1 MSDDQP
7 AEPDWVAMF
16 SPRSADDS
24 AQDERRRA
32 VAPSAGGYA
41 ETVDDLG
48 DGDLGP
54 RGWLDDAWAAL
65 PERSRDILRRRLA
78 GETLDEIGL
87 ALNLTRERVRQVQK
101 ASEGALVRAMEKR
114 APQLLSALH
123 TELGDSPAVADRH
136 IATLVDAHSTTALGC
151 LLKTLG
157 VSHPRTW
164 AGALSEFWTFR
175 PNELRQQL
183 GRMVELAPLTHEEA
197 DQAAAELG
205 LPEDLDWRSVLAHSN
220 SKLAAHDLG
229 WIRPARL
236 TRDVAYLWLKLEGE
250 PRPADEIAVQAG
262 CSEHAARENMRR
274 DPAFSQVRP
283 EGTWALSDWR
293 VPGSENRYSS
303 AVDALVEVLRDLGP
317 LPVDQLRVETQRRY
331 PVSDW
336 RVNQC
341 LSSNLIGLNAAGLYD
356 LAERG
361 AVPVEDTE
369 PKQPSNI
376 KTSGDVVGIELVV
389 DREILRGSGI
399 PVNRWLTWHLGLR
412 TAPSTRYFALP
423 EGHGEVRVTR
433 MTSNAQVSSLRAVAA
448 EFGLVEGCK
457 FALLLNTSTDTASVR
472 HICPQDACGARTA
485 TH

>member
-1 MSDDQP
+1 MSDDHP
-7 AEPDWVAMF
+7 AEPDWVTMF
-16 SPRSADDS
+16 SPRAPDDS
-24 AQDERRRA
+24 AEEERRRA
-32 VAPSAGGYA
+32 NAPSKCGTD
-41 ETVDDLG
+41 ETVDDEGAGNLG
-48 DGDLGP
+48 HP
-54 RGWLDDAWAAL
+54 GWLDAAWAAL
-65 PERSRDILRRRLA
+65 PERSREILRRRLA
-78 GETLDEIGL
+78 GETLDEIGR
-87 ALNLTRERVRQVQK
+87 ALDLTRERVRQVQK
-101 ASEGALVRAMEKR
+101 TSESALVRAMEQR
-114 APQLLSALH
+114 APQLPSALH
-123 TELGDSPAVADRH
+123 TELGDSPAVADPH
-136 IATLVDAHSTTALGC
+136 IAALVQAHSATALGC

-157 VSHPRTW
+157 LSHPHTW
-164 AGALSEFWTFR
+164 DGALSDYWTFR
-175 PNELRQQL
+175 PSGLQQQL
-183 GRMVELAPLTHEEA
+183 RRMVELAPLTYQEA
-197 DQAAAELG
+197 DQAASELG
-205 LPEDLDWRSVLAHSN
+205 LPEDLDWQSILARSN
-220 SKLAAHDLG
+220 SKLAAHNLG
-229 WIRPARL
+229 WIRPARA

-250 PRPADEIAVQAG
+250 PRPADEIAAQAG

-283 EGTWALSDWR
+283 EGTWALTDWR

-369 PKQPSNI
+369 PKQPPNI
-376 KTSGDVVGIELVV
+376 KTSGDVVGIELEI

-412 TAPSTRYFALP
+412 TAPSTRHFALP

-433 MTSNAQVSSLRAVAA
+433 ATSNAQISSLRAVTL
-448 EFGLVEGCK
+448 ELGLVEGCK
-457 FALLLNTSTDTASVR
+457 LALLLNTSTDTASVR
-472 HICPQDACGARTA
+472 HICPHEACRARTA